1 MLIHSNIT
9 HFGKSQSHKY
19 CLIQGNVQLTYQEL
33 LQKVDHLAQRL
44 ATKIQ
49 KGDKVLVKQD
59 NPVSQ
64 LLYFLGTIKAGG
76 RCIFVDAS
84 TSQEVCT
91 NLMETQ
97 KIALTID
104 ETFQLPT
111 NKKTALPDI
120 QPQDIF
126 LGALSSGSTGTPKL
140 IWRSH
145 QSWTNAFPSQSIVFH
160 ISPKDTIYLAGS
172 LAYTANLNACLHL
185 LAEGGTVVMAS
196 NHLPRTWLREIK
208 QHHVSAIFMV
218 PTHYRL
224 LLKVINSPLDQ
235 ITSIITAGA
244 KIDGH
249 TVQKLVKTFPQAN
262 ICEYYGASELGHV
275 SYSTTK
281 DLLNHPESVGK
292 AFPGVTLTIE
302 RGIIWAESSYLAPKY
317 SPKSTVG
324 DLGKIDKEGY
334 LYLLGRKSGIINSGG
349 VKIIP
354 EQLETILRQCPGI
367 AEAVVGG
374 IIDPLRGQKV
384 CAWIVKKRPSLLAA
398 DILNFCRKKMFSSY
412 CPQQIIFIDEIPMN
426 SNGKIDRV
434 RLKTE

>member
-9 HFGKSQSHKY
+9 HFGKSQAQKL
-19 CLIQGNVQLTYQEL
+19 CLIHGTTRLTYQEL
-33 LQKVDHLAQRL
+33 IQKVNLLAQRL

-49 KGDKVLVKQD
+49 KGDKVLVKQI

-64 LLYFLGTIKAGG
+64 LLYFLSTVKAGG
-76 RCIFVDAS
+76 CCIFVDAS

-91 NLMETQ
+91 SLMEEQ
-97 KIALTID
+97 KIVLAID
-104 ETFQLPT
+104 ENFQLSK
-111 NKKTALPDI
+111 NKTATLPDI
-120 QPQDIF
+120 YPEDIF
-126 LGALSSGSTGTPKL
+126 LGALSSGSTGTPRL

-196 NHLPRTWLREIK
+196 NHLPRTWVREIK
-208 QHHVSAIFMV
+208 QHQVSAMFMV
-218 PTHYRL
+218 PAHYRL
-224 LLKVINSPLDQ
+224 LLKVIDAPLNQ
-235 ITSIITAGA
+235 ITSLVTAGA
-244 KIDGH
+244 KIDGQ
-249 TVQKLVKTFPQAN
+249 TVQNLVKAFPQAN

-275 SYSTTK
+275 SYSATK
-281 DLLNHPESVGK
+281 DLLSHPESVGK

-302 RGIIWAESSYLAPKY
+302 QDTIWAESPYLAPEY

-349 VKIIP
+349 IKIIP
-354 EQLETILRQCPGI
+354 EQLENILRRCPGI
-367 AEAVVGG
+367 DEAVVGG
-374 IIDPLRGQKV
+374 ITDPMRGQKV
-384 CAWIVKKRPSLLAA
+384 CAWIVKKKPTLLAA
-398 DILNFCRKKMFSSY
+398 DILDYCRQKMLSSC
-412 CPQQIIFIDEIPMN
+412 CPQQIIFVDEIPMN
-426 SNGKIDRV
+426 SNGKIDRI
-434 RLKTE
+434 RLKAQ